1 MAFAAPSLA
10 AELGSNEDLRQ
21 SRPAAYF
28 TSSAARVSFRQVAG
42 ETSPSARYNFCL
54 AVRPN
59 LVRTGGG
66 TMSELMVFGW
76 AIILISLGVVGQ
88 TLDNKISRLEK
99 LLTKQQELLETL
111 SQGV

>member
-1 MAFAAPSLA
+1 
-10 AELGSNEDLRQ
+10 
-21 SRPAAYF
+21 
-28 TSSAARVSFRQVAG
+28 
-42 ETSPSARYNFCL
+42 
-54 AVRPN
+54 
-59 LVRTGGG
+59 
-66 TMSELMVFGW
+66 MSELMVFGW